1 MDARMKFVTEALED
15 IYSMAELCRAYDI
28 SRKTGYKW
36 LGRYESQGPA
46 GLSDRSK
53 APHNHPHAITKEVKQ
68 AVLSVKGRFNHWGP
82 AKIRVRL
89 KKEYPAW
96 SCYPAVSTIGEHL
109 KRQGLVCCRKRRHRA
124 SPTVLPLTVG
134 NNSND
139 VWTADFKGYFR
150 TGNGRRCNPL
160 TISDD
165 ASRYLLCCRH
175 LDRMSYELVRM
186 QFERIFRDY
195 GVPVVIRTDNGSPF
209 SSRGLCGLSRLSYWW
224 IRLGIH
230 PERIMPGH
238 PEHNGRHERMHKTLK
253 RHTAAP
259 PAKTIAAQQKRFDS
273 FMVEY
278 NDYRPHE
285 ALDMQTPAS
294 RYSSSVRCYP
304 ERLAEVY
311 YPEHMK
317 VCRVFDHGDVHY
329 CGRRFF
335 VSECVAG
342 EYIGIEQIEQDRSRL
357 WYCNYELGTVDHRK
371 WQVTP
376 AKCRALLAGA
386 SPSKQGS

>member
-1 MDARMKFVTEALED
+1 
-15 IYSMAELCRAYDI
+15 
-28 SRKTGYKW
+28 
-36 LGRYESQGPA
+36 
-46 GLSDRSK
+46 
-53 APHNHPHAITKEVKQ
+53 
-68 AVLSVKGRFNHWGP
+68 
-82 AKIRVRL
+82 
-89 KKEYPAW
+89 
-96 SCYPAVSTIGEHL
+96 
-109 KRQGLVCCRKRRHRA
+109 
-124 SPTVLPLTVG
+124 
-134 NNSND
+134 
-139 VWTADFKGYFR
+139 
-150 TGNGRRCNPL
+150 
-160 TISDD
+160 
-165 ASRYLLCCRH
+165 
-175 LDRMSYELVRM
+175 MSYELVRM

-335 VSECVAG
+335 VSECVGG